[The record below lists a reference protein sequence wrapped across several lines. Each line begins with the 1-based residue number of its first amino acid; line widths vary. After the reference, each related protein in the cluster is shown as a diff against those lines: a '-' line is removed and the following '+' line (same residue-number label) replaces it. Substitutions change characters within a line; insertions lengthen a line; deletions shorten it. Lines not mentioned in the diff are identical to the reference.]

1 MTKKMLIDATHAEE
15 TRVAVVLDDNRL
27 DDFDFENTVR
37 KTLKGNIYLV
47 KVTRVEPSLQAAFV
61 DYGGNRHG
69 FLPFPEIHPDYYRIP
84 IADRQA
90 LIAEQQPD
98 DVVESEDDDDDDDT
112 AKGKKRKS
120 KKDDDDVEFVGG
132 EEDVDD
138 TPTFKRTNIKHRYK
152 IQEVIKRNQIMLI
165 QVNKEERGNKGAA
178 VSSYISLPGRYC
190 VLMPNS
196 PRAGGVS
203 RKVSNT
209 QDRSRLK
216 KILAELNVPEGMSVI
231 VRTAGISRTKAEIKR
246 DFEYLMR
253 LWDKIRDLTLKS
265 TAPELV
271 HEEGDLIKRAI
282 RDLYRRDIDEIVVE
296 GEKGYKRARDFM
308 KMLMPSHVRRISQYK
323 NENGVPLFF
332 KHHVEKQID
341 EIYSI
346 EVRLKSGGYI
356 VINPTEAL
364 ISVDVNSGKATKGR
378 HIEETAVRTNVEAA
392 EELARQLRLRDLGG
406 LVVIDFIDM
415 EDYKNNRIVERH
427 LKDAMQRD
435 RARIQFGRISAF
447 GLLELSRQ
455 RMRPSLVE
463 TNFELC
469 KYCHGV
475 GVVRTVETSAA
486 VALRAIEEEGL
497 HGRADEIKVFLTP
510 DVALYIFNNKR
521 DMLSEIEKRY
531 EMRITLEADA
541 ALIKPEYRVDL
552 IKERS
557 KAVPLIDM
565 STPVFKKTETSP
577 VHSGNGDSDDDDGNR
592 KGRRRRSRRGGSRR
606 NRRGNVGDQ
615 ANAAKDGDNKTNDQS
630 ADKSSD
636 VKKDAADPDTETKA
650 DQKADKKETAA
661 EAEKKSSRGK
671 KTSRGG
677 GRKNKADKGEAST
690 GESPVAASIQIVPDS
705 EQSNS
710 GQPDSGKKEKMPEK
724 SSAASEKE
732 ESPKKRGR
740 KATATKTA
748 SKSKETAS
756 DVVKMEDRPKN
767 KTKAPEED
775 NTAPS
780 NDSKKSKT
788 RSSKPAKKGWW
799 QRLTDG

>member
-90 LIAEQQPD
+90 LIADQQPD
-98 DVVESEDDDDDDDT
+98 DIEETDDDDEDDDSKGNRR
-112 AKGKKRKS
+112 AKN
-120 KKDDDDVEFVGG
+120 KKDDDGVEFIGG
-132 EEDVDD
+132 EEDVED
-138 TPTFKRTNIKHRYK
+138 TPVFKRTNIKHRYK

-203 RKVSNT
+203 RKVSNA

-216 KILAELNVPEGMSVI
+216 KILAELDVPDGMSVI

-253 LWDKIRDLTLKS
+253 LWEKIRDLTLKS

-296 GEKGYKRARDFM
+296 GEEGYKRARDFM
-308 KMLMPSHVRRISQYK
+308 KMLMPSHTRRISQYK

-332 KHHVEKQID
+332 SHHVEKQID

-346 EVRLKSGGYI
+346 EVRLKAGGYI

-364 ISVDVNSGKATKGR
+364 ISIDVNSGKATKGR
-378 HIEETAVRTNVEAA
+378 HIEETALRTNVEAA
-392 EELARQLRLRDLGG
+392 EEIARQLRLRDLGG

-463 TNFELC
+463 TNFEIC
-469 KYCHGV
+469 RHCHGV

-531 EMRITLEADA
+531 NMRIYLEADND
-541 ALIKPEYRVDL
+541 LIKPEYRIDVVHA
-552 IKERS
+552 RS
-557 KAVPLIDM
+557 KVVPLIDM
-565 STPVFKKTETSP
+565 TAPVFTSKEGS
-577 VHSGNGDSDDDDGNR
+577 VDSNNFGNDDDDDGNR

-606 NRRGNVGDQ
+606 NRRGGNNTDQ
-615 ANAAKDGDNKTNDQS
+615 QNGATENQDQNSEAQKSDAKPEDKTPETKQDGTKTKPEKKTARRRSPRKPKAESGAVEADAAV
-630 ADKSSD
+630 KSVEPKED
-636 VKKDAADPDTETKA
+636 VK
-650 DQKADKKETAA
+650 
-661 EAEKKSSRGK
+661 
-671 KTSRGG
+671 
-677 GRKNKADKGEAST
+677 
-690 GESPVAASIQIVPDS
+690 S
-705 EQSNS
+705 ENL
-710 GQPDSGKKEKMPEK
+710 PEK
-724 SSAASEKE
+724 SDAAPAKE
-732 ESPKKRGR
+732 QKEVKKRGR
-740 KATATKTA
+740 KASP
-748 SKSKETAS
+748 SKSGSKTDDQAKTSKS
-756 DVVKMEDRPKN
+756 DVVKIDDKQKE
-767 KTKAPEED
+767 KAVD
-775 NTAPS
+775 KAAAPS
-780 NDSKKSKT
+780 NDSAKGKKS
-788 RSSKPAKKGWW
+788 SSASTKKGWW